1 MGFWPPN
8 LGLLGRQTK
17 RSIEGDYKRSSEET
31 RDTVAVDSVTPN
43 GWVLV
48 AKPTPPAS
56 PSFHP
61 QMSDAP
67 DVPPEKAQGENDDAK
82 VWTEEEIY
90 DLHRVSTANVAG
102 LRRVLQSSRR
112 NTMARMNRFVNFCG
126 LYCLGDNR
134 IALCIVKLQAGLS
147 PAVFRLDGEEEL
159 FSLQRGHEELMDI
172 IEAAKVIRDKLDEPS
187 PGRRIFL
194 HEGHGR
200 PPSS

>member
-102 LRRVLQSSRR
+102 GWYDRSHRWRREKSHLRF
-112 NTMARMNRFVNFCG
+112 NFVNFCG

-147 PAVFRLDGEEEL
+147 PAVFRL
-159 FSLQRGHEELMDI
+159 
-172 IEAAKVIRDKLDEPS
+172 
-187 PGRRIFL
+187 
-194 HEGHGR
+194 
-200 PPSS
+200 